1 VSPETAI
8 QPAFERAELAQHRRD
23 IVTSSQKNQ
32 NIANARE
39 CEMKAQEAM
48 DSSVKRYFARLAHDY
63 RHLAKL
69 SGAD

>member
-1 VSPETAI
+1 MSPETAI
-8 QPAFERAELAQHRRD
+8 QLAFERAELAKHRRD
-23 IVTSSQKNQ
+23 SVTPSQKHE
-32 NIANARE
+32 NIAKARE

-48 DSSVKRYFARLAHDY
+48 DSSVKRYFARLARDY